1 MKFLLFLSL
10 VFIFILGIGYGNND
24 LVDYDYFHLVLQW
37 PKSYCNTGKVTCYDI
52 LPNRFIFQVMLPQKN
67 GHTVSCPK
75 ISNEARQFQL
85 KEVTYIFAIPYY
97 IRKFYCNRKSMVEI
111 KSYESLFQFQP
122 LNKFFLDRKSVV

>member
-10 VFIFILGIGYGNND
+10 VFIFILGVGYGNND

-52 LPNRFIFQVMLPQKN
+52 LPNWFIIHGIWSQKN

-75 ISNEARQFQL
+75 ISNEACHLQL
-85 KEVTYIFAIPYY
+85 KEVTYIFAI
-97 IRKFYCNRKSMVEI
+97 ILRNFIAIS
-111 KSYESLFQFQP
+111 
-122 LNKFFLDRKSVV
+122 